1 MYVII
6 SAVGF
11 SSDHRTFT
19 HLFLALI
26 LNMTAISLIYRPFSL
41 AYTMGYLSHLGLDLL
56 NKKKVPLLFPKG
68 EGVCLGLCYASKT
81 ANTVFMIAGFI
92 AIPLLIAINMLLKL

>member
-68 EGVCLGLCYASKT
+68 EGV
-81 ANTVFMIAGFI
+81 
-92 AIPLLIAINMLLKL
+92 